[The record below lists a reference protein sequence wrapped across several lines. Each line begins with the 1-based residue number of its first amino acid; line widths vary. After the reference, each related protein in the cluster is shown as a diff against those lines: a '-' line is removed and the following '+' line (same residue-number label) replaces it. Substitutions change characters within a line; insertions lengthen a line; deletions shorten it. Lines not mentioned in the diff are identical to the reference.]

1 MLLRIFWRR
10 FSKTLLAAERSRP
23 SRPDPYKFV
32 RACPGFLP
40 TAGFRGANPQESRW
54 RAPLL
59 RAGQRQTLELPQ
71 SRILRPYRQSSGHN
85 VVGRAKVPLRRE
97 CVRQGTETTLANPIL
112 LPEHANARLTS
123 TPPAT
128 LIGSIEGRRR
138 HRGAQLR
145 FEEFVAES

>member
-59 RAGQRQTLELPQ
+59 RCGPAPDLGAAAIAYPSAISSKQRSQ
-71 SRILRPYRQSSGHN
+71 RRR
-85 VVGRAKVPLRRE
+85 RAKVPLGRE